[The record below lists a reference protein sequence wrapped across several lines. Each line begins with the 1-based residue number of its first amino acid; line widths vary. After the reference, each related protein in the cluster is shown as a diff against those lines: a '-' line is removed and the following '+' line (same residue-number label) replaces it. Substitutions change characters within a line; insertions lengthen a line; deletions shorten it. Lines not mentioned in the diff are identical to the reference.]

1 MPNSYSNRHWQ
12 SALECMELFL
22 LLPYFDPVNSSL
34 VLLLLGSFFN
44 ILYLNEGTEP
54 NIIYNLLK
62 RQLLSPC
69 FCFFMLKLPTMW
81 PSFPRAYEM
90 THTDENETIMPRPQ
104 MYEK

>member
-44 ILYLNEGTEP
+44 TLFLNEGTESKH
-54 NIIYNLLK
+54 NLQFAQEADVITLFLFLHVK
-62 RQLLSPC
+62 IAHHVAQ
-69 FCFFMLKLPTMW
+69 
-81 PSFPRAYEM
+81 FPKSLRDDP
-90 THTDENETIMPRPQ
+90 HR
-104 MYEK
+104 